1 MQPGGE
7 GAEPFLTLHSKKQN
21 DMRDERKKL
30 VKKVYHVTDGQ
41 RYLDRFESRWGL
53 AWFILNY
60 DFRHYLRI
68 YTTEEF
74 R

>member
-1 MQPGGE
+1 
-7 GAEPFLTLHSKKQN
+7 
-21 DMRDERKKL
+21 MRDERKIL

-41 RYLDRFESRWGL
+41 RYLDRFESKWGL